1 MDYRTNHVQATRAR
15 GGVAMGI
22 NVQMPS
28 AENVE
33 VVGATGY
40 EFVVIDCEHGSFD
53 LERATQLCRAA
64 DAAGTT
70 PLVRVPD
77 RNPAAIMRA
86 LDGGAMGVVV
96 PAVTNRAEAH
106 AAVLASK
113 YKLAGCDGA
122 RGACP
127 STRATW
133 HLSDDWLAFARWA
146 NENTMVWL
154 LIESAA
160 ASANVDEILEVPGVS
175 AIVPGPFDLAQDMG
189 HPGDLT
195 HPEVLGAVREM
206 ARKARAKNVDTVA
219 VLLSSDQRAL
229 DDEVQFWRSVG
240 ATMYW
245 AAGDR
250 RLFTL
255 AARQRRTQVQAALG
269 STLQR

>member
-1 MDYRTNHVQATRAR
+1 
-15 GGVAMGI
+15 MGI
-22 NVQMPS
+22 NVQMAS

-64 DAAGTT
+64 DAVGTT

-96 PAVTNRAEAH
+96 PGITSRAEAG
-106 AAVLASK
+106 AAVLAAK
-113 YKLAGCDGA
+113 YKLEGCDGA

-133 HLSDDWLAFARWA
+133 HLSDDWLEFARWS
-146 NENTMVWL
+146 NQNTMVWL

-160 ASANVDEILEVPGVS
+160 ALANMDEILAVQGVS

-189 HPGDLT
+189 RPGELT
-195 HPEVLGAVREM
+195 HPDVLGAVREM
-206 ARKARAKNVDTVA
+206 ARKARLKNVETVA
-219 VLLSSDQRAL
+219 VLLSSEQRAL
-229 DDEVQFWRSVG
+229 EDEVRFWQSVG

-255 AARQRRTQVQAALG
+255 AAWQRRAQVQAALAA
-269 STLQR
+269 TPQL